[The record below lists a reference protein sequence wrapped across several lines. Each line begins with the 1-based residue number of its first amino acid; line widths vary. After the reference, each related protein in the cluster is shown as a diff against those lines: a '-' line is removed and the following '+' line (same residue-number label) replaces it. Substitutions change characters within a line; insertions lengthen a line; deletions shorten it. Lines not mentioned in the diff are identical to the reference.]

1 MTIPPTT
8 SVEATPVTTMPNK
21 RDAATRRQIRGSS
34 LLLVGQLLAKGVNFG
49 VQVMIVRYLSQSDYG
64 AFAYGLSVVALG
76 QSIATF
82 GLDRAI
88 TRYVTIYHEQ
98 RDYNKMF
105 GTLLMV
111 VTLIASLGLTMAL
124 LLQGAPGLAARVLGS
139 EPEAFSLLL
148 ILIFLSPVQA
158 LDSVLVGMF
167 AVFASSR
174 SIFFR
179 KYVLGPSLKLSVVL
193 LLVLLRS
200 DVYFLAGG
208 YLAASILGVAIY
220 TTVLIRVMRAQGVFD
235 HFNRKAIE
243 IPWREILSFTIPLL
257 TSDVL
262 YAVMNTMDVI
272 VLERSR
278 GSLDVAALRAVH
290 STAVLN
296 SLVMTSFAL
305 LFTPFAARLFA
316 RNDREG
322 INNLYWQTAIWIAV
336 ISFPIFALTF
346 SVAQPITLLLYGQ
359 RYAQSGIIL
368 ALLSLGYYF
377 NAALGFNG
385 LTLKVYGRVR
395 YSVVINV
402 LAGVFNLGAI
412 LLLIPRYGAL
422 GAAIGTTSALI
433 FHNIL
438 KQAGLRLGT
447 GINLFEWRYFRVY
460 LVILLCALGLL
471 LVQVVTSAPVYVSI
485 ALAALA
491 STVVIGLNRKLLKVG
506 QNFPELLRLPFV
518 RRLFGE

>member
-1 MTIPPTT
+1 
-8 SVEATPVTTMPNK
+8 
-21 RDAATRRQIRGSS
+21 
-34 LLLVGQLLAKGVNFG
+34 
-49 VQVMIVRYLSQSDYG
+49 
-64 AFAYGLSVVALG
+64 
-76 QSIATF
+76 
-82 GLDRAI
+82 
-88 TRYVTIYHEQ
+88 
-98 RDYNKMF
+98 
-105 GTLLMV
+105 
-111 VTLIASLGLTMAL
+111 
-124 LLQGAPGLAARVLGS
+124 
-139 EPEAFSLLL
+139 
-148 ILIFLSPVQA
+148 
-158 LDSVLVGMF
+158 
-167 AVFASSR
+167 
-174 SIFFR
+174 
-179 KYVLGPSLKLSVVL
+179 
-193 LLVLLRS
+193 
-200 DVYFLAGG
+200 
-208 YLAASILGVAIY
+208 
-220 TTVLIRVMRAQGVFD
+220 MRAQGVFD

-278 GSLDVAALRAVH
+278 GSVDVAALRAVH

-296 SLVMTSFAL
+296 SLVMSSFAL

-377 NAALGFNG
+377 DSALGFNG
-385 LTLKVYGRVR
+385 LTLKVYGKVR

-433 FHNIL
+433 VHNIL

-471 LVQVVTSAPVYVSI
+471 LVQVVTSAPFYVSI

-506 QNFPELLRLPFV
+506 QNFPELLRLPLA

>member
-1 MTIPPTT
+1 
-8 SVEATPVTTMPNK
+8 
-21 RDAATRRQIRGSS
+21 
-34 LLLVGQLLAKGVNFG
+34 
-49 VQVMIVRYLSQSDYG
+49 
-64 AFAYGLSVVALG
+64 
-76 QSIATF
+76 
-82 GLDRAI
+82 
-88 TRYVTIYHEQ
+88 
-98 RDYNKMF
+98 
-105 GTLLMV
+105 MV

-139 EPEAFSLLL
+139 EPQAFSLLL

-193 LLVLLRS
+193 LLILLRS

-278 GSLDVAALRAVH
+278 GSVDVAALRAVH

-296 SLVMTSFAL
+296 SLVMSSFAL
-305 LFTPFAARLFA
+305 LFTPMAARLFA
-316 RNDREG
+316 HNDREG

-346 SVAQPITLLLYGQ
+346 SVAQPITLFLYGQ

-385 LTLKVYGRVR
+385 LTLKVYGKVR

-402 LAGVFNLGAI
+402 LAAIINLGAI
-412 LLLIPRYGAL
+412 LILIPRYGAL
-422 GAAIGTTSALI
+422 GAALGTCIALI
-433 FHNIL
+433 AHNIL

-460 LVILLCALGLL
+460 LIITVSTLGLL
-471 LVQVVTSAPVYVSI
+471 LVQWLASPPFYVSFV
-485 ALAALA
+485 LAALV
-491 STVVIGLNRKLLKVG
+491 SVLVVRLNRKLLNVG
-506 QNFPELLRLPFV
+506 QTFPELLRFPLA
-518 RRLFGE
+518 RRFFGS

>member
-1 MTIPPTT
+1 MSMPPTT
-8 SVEATPVTTMPNK
+8 SVEAAPAATVPGK
-21 RDAATRRQIRGSS
+21 KDAATRRQIRGSS

-64 AFAYGLSVVALG
+64 AFAYGLSIVALG
-76 QSIATF
+76 ASIATF

-98 RDYNKMF
+98 RDYNKLF

-111 VTLIASLGLTMAL
+111 VALIASLGLTMAL

-139 EPEAFSLLL
+139 EPQAFSLLL

-158 LDSVLVGMF
+158 LDGVLVGMF
-167 AVFASSR
+167 AVFSSSR

-193 LLVLLRS
+193 LLILLRS

-220 TTVLIRVMRAQGVFD
+220 TIVLIGVMRAQGIFD

-262 YAVMNTMDVI
+262 YAVMNTMDAI

-278 GSLDVAALRAVH
+278 GSVDVAALRAVH

-296 SLVMTSFAL
+296 SLVMSSFAL
-305 LFTPFAARLFA
+305 LFTPSAARLFA

-346 SVAQPITLLLYGQ
+346 SVAQPITVLLYGQ
-359 RYAQSGIIL
+359 RYAHSGIIL

-433 FHNIL
+433 VHNIL

-506 QNFPELLRLPFV
+506 QNFPELLRLPLV